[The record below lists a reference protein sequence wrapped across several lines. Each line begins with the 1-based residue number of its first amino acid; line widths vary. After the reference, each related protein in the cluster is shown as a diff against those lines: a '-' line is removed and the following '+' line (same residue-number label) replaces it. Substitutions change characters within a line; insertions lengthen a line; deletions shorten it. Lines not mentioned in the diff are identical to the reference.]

1 MAIMNFGG
9 VEENVVTREEFPLE
23 KAREVLK
30 NETIAVI
37 GYGVQGPGQS
47 LNLRDNGFNVI
58 VGQRK
63 DSKSWDKAVA
73 DGWVPG
79 ETLFEIEEACER
91 GTIIQ
96 YLLSDAAQIAVWPTI
111 KKYLTPGKALYFS
124 HGFGITY
131 KERTGIVPPAD
142 IDVILVAPKGS
153 GTSLRRM
160 FLEGRGL
167 NSSYAIFQD
176 ATSRAKE
183 RVVAL
188 GIGVG
193 SGYLFETNFKRE
205 VYSDLTGERGTLM
218 GAIQGIFA
226 AQYEVLRANG
236 HTPSEAFNET
246 VEELTQSLMPLVA
259 ENGMDWMYANCSTTA
274 QRGALDWW
282 KKFKDASKPVFEELY
297 SEVAC
302 GNEAQRSIDTNSKVD
317 YREKLEAE
325 LKELRESEM
334 WQAGAVVRKLRP
346 ENN

>member
-1 MAIMNFGG
+1 MAKINFGG

-47 LNLRDNGFNVI
+47 LNLRDNGLNVI
-58 VGQRK
+58 VGQREG
-63 DSKSWDKAVA
+63 SKSWEKAVA
-73 DGWVPG
+73 DGWEPG
-79 ETLFEIEEACER
+79 KTLFGIEEAAER
-91 GTIIQ
+91 ATIIQ
-96 YLLSDAAQIAVWPTI
+96 YLLSDAGQIAVWPTI
-111 KKYLTPGKALYFS
+111 EKHLTPGKALYFS

-131 KERTGIVPPAD
+131 KERTGIVPPAGV
-142 IDVILVAPKGS
+142 DVILIAPKGS

-160 FLEGRGL
+160 FLQGRGL
-167 NSSYAIFQD
+167 NSSYAVFQD
-176 ATSRAKE
+176 ATGRAFE

-193 SGYLFETNFKRE
+193 SGYLFETDFKRE

-226 AQYEVLRANG
+226 AQYETLRANG

-282 KKFKDASKPVFEELY
+282 KKFRDATKPVFEELY
-297 SEVAC
+297 REVAA
-302 GNEAQRSIDTNSKVD
+302 GNEAQRSIDLNSKPD
-317 YREKLEAE
+317 YREKLDEE
-325 LKELRESEM
+325 LRQMRESEM
-334 WQAGAVVRKLRP
+334 WQTGAVVRKLRP